1 MKENILLHKLK
12 IGDWGTSLGIQ
23 GLRTCA
29 FNAGD
34 MGSIPGPGIRIL
46 PTTSYSKKK
55 KKMIIE

>member
-12 IGDWGTSLGIQ
+12 IGDWGTSLEIQ

-34 MGSIPGPGIRIL
+34 MGSIPGQGIRIL
-46 PTTSYSKKK
+46 PTTCYSKKK
-55 KKMIIE
+55 KKITE

>member
-12 IGDWGTSLGIQ
+12 IGDWGTSLEIQ

-34 MGSIPGPGIRIL
+34 MGSIPGQGIRIL
-46 PTTSYSKKK
+46 PTTCYSKKK
-55 KKMIIE
+55 KR